1 MRLVPLNEHPAIIG
15 LSPFTVKSLPKQ
27 EFFDLLVGAGYT
39 LSATMPSGKHNCL
52 KYLFSHKKHNSVM
65 AVYNPANDRIVTAY
79 QLD

>member
-1 MRLVPLNEHPAIIG
+1 MPLNEHPAIIG
-15 LSPFTVKSLPKQ
+15 LSPFTVKWLPKQ
-27 EFFDLLVGAGYT
+27 EFFALLESAGYS

-52 KYLFSHKKHNSVM
+52 KYLFSHQKHNSVM